1 MKKYSKITVAL
12 GVVSLVVLG
21 ILFQGNQVGFVVKA
35 GVTPSAVVKTYAASQ
50 VDTVVY
56 AREAG
61 VAGIAFAAEFKD
73 SVSVSYVKV
82 DRGYNGVYLPLA
94 GTVARD
100 SIVEFRNFS
109 NAPNKSNPDTV
120 MAGTLLLTP
129 LADSYRFIVTYAATG
144 QGVSNAKVV
153 YEIVKQYYRW

>member
-1 MKKYSKITVAL
+1 MNKYSK
-12 GVVSLVVLG
+12 LVVLLVVVG
-21 ILFQGNQVGFVVKA
+21 LVAFMGAQVTMPYKP
-35 GVTPSAVVKTYAASQ
+35 GVSPSAVVKTFANSL
-50 VDTVVY
+50 VDTVTWS
-56 AREAG
+56 REPG
-61 VAGIAFAAEFKD
+61 VSGVTFAAEFKD

-109 NAPNKSNPDTV
+109 NAPNKANPDTV

-129 LADSYRFIVTYAATG
+129 LADQYRFIVTYAGSGNGVTG
-144 QGVSNAKVV
+144 PTVV
-153 YEIVKQYYRW
+153 YEIVKQYSMYTK